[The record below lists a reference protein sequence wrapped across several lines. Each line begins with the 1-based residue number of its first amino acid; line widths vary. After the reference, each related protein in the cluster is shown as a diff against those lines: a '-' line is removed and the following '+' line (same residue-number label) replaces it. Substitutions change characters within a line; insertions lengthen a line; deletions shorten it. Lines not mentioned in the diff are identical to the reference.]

1 MSGELRVQR
10 EPWRGNELLSY
21 PERPASIVHILDDVV
36 RAHGATEGLVDAH
49 GRCTYDE
56 FAMRVAGT
64 AAALADRGLGRG
76 AALGVV
82 SPNSVDL
89 AVLVFACAA
98 AGVLMVGLS
107 ERGAPPRWARL
118 LRTAGA
124 SAVAA
129 APGHHAAATS
139 AAAAAD
145 LAEPAVMDLAELT
158 RDRTLPWSFVRPDEG
173 DTYAV
178 VGTAGTTGPPKA
190 SRVIHRCSVHSA
202 LSYRSVLG
210 LTSRDRTAVLFP
222 LTYISALHAHV
233 LPMMLAGGTS
243 VLTTASRAHRFCDV
257 LADEQITW
265 MYTVPSFWLALLRTD
280 RFSGIHLPH
289 LRLAAFGGSA
299 FPPDALGEIRRR
311 FPEVAL
317 HNIYGLSETHSPAT
331 ILRDD
336 EFADRPT
343 SVGRALPCM
352 EARVVDATGAVVT
365 TGDDGQLQL
374 RGSLVTTGYLGDA
387 GATAAAFVDDGW
399 FATGDQAR
407 FDAEG
412 YVWLLGRRHDLIIR
426 GGFNIA
432 PVEVEQA
439 LRHHPGIA
447 DAAVFGVSDG
457 IGDRAVACAI
467 VRDDPALRPRA
478 VRAWVRTQVGDYAV
492 PRHVHFVDDIP
503 LTAIGKIDRGALA
516 ERLPGSPRRRR
527 RHRRPGDTA
536 DHVEERARFGPP
548 RSGTLMPP

>member
-1 MSGELRVQR
+1 MSDELRVQR
-10 EPWRGNELLSY
+10 EPWRGHQLLSY

-49 GRCTYDE
+49 GRTTYDE
-56 FAMRVAGT
+56 FATRVAGT
-64 AAALADRGLGRG
+64 VAALADRGLGRG

-82 SPNSVDL
+82 SANSVDL
-89 AVLVFACAA
+89 AVLVFACAT

-118 LRTAGA
+118 LRTAEA
-124 SAVAA
+124 TAVVATPAHRAA
-129 APGHHAAATS
+129 ART

-145 LAEPAVMDLAELT
+145 LPRHTVLDLAEVT
-158 RDRTLPWSFVRPDEG
+158 RDRTLPWSFVPPDEG
-173 DTYAV
+173 ETYAV

-210 LTSRDRTAVLFP
+210 LTTRDRTAVLFP

-265 MYTVPSFWLALLRTD
+265 MYTVPSFWLALLRGD
-280 RFSGIHLPH
+280 RFTGAALPH

-311 FPEVAL
+311 FPHVAL

-343 SVGRALPCM
+343 SVGRPLPCM
-352 EARVVDATGAVVT
+352 EARVVDATGAVVA

-387 GATAAAFVDDGW
+387 GATAAAFLDDGW

-407 FDAEG
+407 IDAED
-412 YVWLLGRRHDLIIR
+412 YVWLLGRRRDLIIR

-439 LRHHPGIA
+439 LRRHPGIA
-447 DAAVFGVSDG
+447 DVAVFGVPDG
-457 IGDRAVACAI
+457 VGDRVVACAV
-467 VRDDPALRPRA
+467 VRGDHSLRPRA
-478 VRAWVRTQVGDYAV
+478 VRAWVRAHVADYAV

-503 LTAIGKIDRGALA
+503 LTAIGKIDRDALA
-516 ERLPGSPRRRR
+516 GRFAGIPATVAATSSPR
-527 RHRRPGDTA
+527 
-536 DHVEERARFGPP
+536 
-548 RSGTLMPP
+548 